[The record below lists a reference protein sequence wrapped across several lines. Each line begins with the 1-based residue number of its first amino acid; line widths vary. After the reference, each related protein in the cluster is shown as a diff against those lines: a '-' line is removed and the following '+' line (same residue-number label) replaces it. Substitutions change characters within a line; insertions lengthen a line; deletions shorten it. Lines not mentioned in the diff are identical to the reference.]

1 MYETSKRK
9 DLQLSTYTDTREPSN
24 ENINIEKERKKILK
38 ERVRREMREIIR
50 RNRRRER
57 EK

>member
-1 MYETSKRK
+1 MNVTSKRK

>member
-1 MYETSKRK
+1 MNVTSKRK

-38 ERVRREMREIIR
+38 ERIRREMREIIR